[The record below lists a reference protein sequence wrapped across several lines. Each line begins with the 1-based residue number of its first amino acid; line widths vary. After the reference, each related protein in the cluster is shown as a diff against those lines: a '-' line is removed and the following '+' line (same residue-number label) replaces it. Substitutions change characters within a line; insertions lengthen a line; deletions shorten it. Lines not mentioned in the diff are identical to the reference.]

1 MPRYNTPPLT
11 IADVWQD
18 GPPLRL
24 RDLVAITGLTPETVR
39 AEIAARQLTGHRLAG
54 NGYWMIQRA
63 EARRWLAAL
72 GFSIGDGE
80 EAR

>member
-1 MPRYNTPPLT
+1 MPRYNRPPLT
-11 IADVWQD
+11 LADVWQD

-24 RDLVAITGLTPETVR
+24 RDLVAISGLTAATVR

-63 EARRWLAAL
+63 EARRWLVGL
-72 GFSIGDGE
+72 GFEPG
-80 EAR
+80 RV